1 MKSFSFFPPAKTKL
15 MGIICGISFAQLRP
29 AGFVN
34 ICGAGRALCGAG
46 RASLFINHYHSG
58 EKALESSNK
67 YEVSADGALL
77 IRWIRKIYL
86 LGYISN

>member
-1 MKSFSFFPPAKTKL
+1 

-46 RASLFINHYHSG
+46 RASLFIINQYHSG

>member
-1 MKSFSFFPPAKTKL
+1 MESALPSCAQRVL
-15 MGIICGISFAQLRP
+15 SIS
-29 AGFVN
+29 AGQGGV
-34 ICGAGRALCGAG
+34 GRALCGAG